1 MDTGRCTTLARAPDS
16 RSSICTY
23 ICSAAENFPGRP
35 DSSANQPQPT
45 RSALV
50 LHSAQKVL
58 RAVVT
63 GDRPY
68 IYIRLS
74 YRTGVYRIPCRDV
87 CVQQIAQVFIG
98 PVPRLP
104 QMM

>member
-16 RSSICTY
+16 PSSICTY

-35 DSSANQPQPT
+35 DKSANQPQAT

-68 IYIRLS
+68 IYICLS
-74 YRTGVYRIPCRDV
+74 YRTDVYRIPRPDV
-87 CVQQIAQVFIG
+87 RVQQIAQVFIG
-98 PVPRLP
+98 AMPRLP
-104 QMM
+104 KVM